1 MTIDDM
7 DASLIC
13 YFYVCQVSD
22 ESKLSK
28 VDNLYKHFS
37 SAKKAN
43 KLLSLKHFERFRDT
57 TEAISST
64 TALIEGKMNKKLK
77 KMLKKVVVKENEELA
92 VSDAKLGNAIKEKLN
107 IGCVTS
113 SVIQEL
119 MTCIRSQI
127 ENLVPDWSAE
137 DEAAMQ
143 LGLSHG

>member
-1 MTIDDM
+1 M
-7 DASLIC
+7 
-13 YFYVCQVSD
+13 
-22 ESKLSK
+22 
-28 VDNLYKHFS
+28 DNLYKEFE

-57 TEAISST
+57 TEAISSA

-77 KMLKKVVVKENEELA
+77 KMLKKIVVKENEELA
-92 VSDAKLGNAIKEKLN
+92 VSDAALGKAIKDKLN

-127 ENLVPDWSAE
+127 ENLIPEWSAE
-137 DEAAMQ
+137 DEGAMQ
-143 LGLSHG
+143 LGLSHGLVLVLSCFVLC